1 MNTFT
6 IILVIVVLYPYV
18 LYPVLLYFVSVIKL
32 KYRRPE
38 SDEIPMVCIIVP
50 VYNGASLISNKVQ
63 NLKLLS
69 YPHEKLE
76 IIFVSDGST
85 DDTNKILQ
93 SIDGIKV
100 VALDVRV
107 GKERAIKDA
116 LKHTTANLICLT
128 DVGVSINS
136 EGISNMVVHFS
147 DNQVG
152 AVSSV
157 DRTDFKSYV
166 LETFHVAF
174 ENKIR
179 LLEASVSS
187 SVGASG
193 SFFMTRKHYLEKLPY
208 TCCSDLAI
216 ALECVKDNTRVAVEP
231 HACGFY
237 GKSIGVSNE
246 LSRKVRTITHGMNT
260 LFSYRELLNPVKYGL
275 FSWQLASHKLL
286 RWVSPVALAL
296 LLLTMVTNFIFTAAE
311 WELIAVSVGI
321 LLVLLVRP
329 LRKKIKTNM
338 ALFGVYVVAMFLA
351 IANVLSKNKNVLW
364 EPTQRS
370 DQK

>member
-6 IILVIVVLYPYV
+6 IVLFIVVLYPYV
-18 LYPVLLYFVSVIKL
+18 LYPAFLYLVSVIKQ
-32 KYRRPE
+32 KHQTPISSE
-38 SDEIPMVCIIVP
+38 TPMVCVIVP
-50 VYNGASLISNKVQ
+50 VYNGASLISNKID
-63 NLKLLS
+63 NLKLIS

-76 IIFVSDGST
+76 IICVSDGST

-193 SFFMTRKHYLEKLPY
+193 SFFMTRKRYLEKLPY

-231 HACGFY
+231 HACGYY
-237 GKSIGVSNE
+237 GKSIGVGNE
-246 LSRKVRTITHGMNT
+246 LDRKARTITHGMNT
-260 LFSYRELLNPVKYGL
+260 LFYYRELLNPIKYGL

-286 RWVSPVALAL
+286 RWVSPVALLL
-296 LLLTMVTNFIFTAAE
+296 LLLTVFANFIFTAE
-311 WELIAVSVGI
+311 LWEIMIASVGM
-321 LLVLLVRP
+321 LFVLLVRP
-329 LRKKIKTNM
+329 LRNKIKTNI
-338 ALFGVYVVAMFLA
+338 ALFGVYIVAMFLA
-351 IANVLSKNKNVLW
+351 VVNVLSKNKNVLW

-370 DQK
+370 N